1 MDDRPQFRVETEHP
15 GHGQVV
21 VAVSGE
27 IDLYTAGYLRE
38 AIDDLDVGSIRRL
51 VIDLSEVGFID
62 STGLGVLV
70 AAARRLPI
78 GSPFVVV
85 CRTEKVREVL
95 LMTGLDRIF
104 RIYDTRDEAVEA
116 RPS

>member
-1 MDDRPQFRVETEHP
+1 MNDRPQFRVETEHP
-15 GHGQVV
+15 HHGQVV

-27 IDLYTAGYLRE
+27 IDLYTAGRLRE
-38 AIDDLDVGSIRRL
+38 ALDALDVASVEHL

-70 AAARRLPI
+70 AAARRLPV
-78 GSPFVVV
+78 GAPFDVV
-85 CRTEKVREVL
+85 CHTEKVREVL

-104 RIYDTRDEAVEA
+104 AIYDTRDEAVGA
-116 RPS
+116 RPF

>member
-1 MDDRPQFRVETEHP
+1 MNDRPEFRVETDHP
-15 GHGQVV
+15 GRGQVV

-27 IDLYTAGYLRE
+27 IDLYTSTRLRDTLDE
-38 AIDDLDVGSIRRL
+38 IDIASVRRL
-51 VIDLSEVGFID
+51 VIDLSDVDFID
-62 STGLGVLV
+62 STGLGLLV
-70 AAARRLPI
+70 ATARRLPI

-104 RIYDTRDEAVEA
+104 TIYATRDEAVEA
-116 RPS
+116 HLS

>member
-1 MDDRPQFRVETEHP
+1 MSDRPQFRVETDQPCP
-15 GHGQVV
+15 GNVV
-21 VAVSGE
+21 VAVAGE
-27 IDLYTAGYLRE
+27 IDLYTAGRLRE
-38 AIDDLDVGSIRRL
+38 ALDALDVASIERL

-78 GSPFVVV
+78 GAPFAVV
-85 CRTEKVREVL
+85 CHAEKVREVL

-104 RIYDTRDEAVEA
+104 AIYDTRDEAVGA
-116 RPS
+116 RPF